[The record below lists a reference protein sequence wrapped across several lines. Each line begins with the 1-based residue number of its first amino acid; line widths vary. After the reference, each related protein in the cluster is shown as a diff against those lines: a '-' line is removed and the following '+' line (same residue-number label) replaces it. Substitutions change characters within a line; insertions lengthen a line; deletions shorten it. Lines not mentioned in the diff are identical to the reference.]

1 MSRRSWKRM
10 WVLLGGLS
18 ILMIFVGWIA
28 AGAKVSNVP
37 VKAMFL
43 SGNLPD
49 VAIPNKILS
58 DNGGY
63 YESGSGNYVYLR
75 GGDGSLCFTVVVGS
89 RSKRSVVLLF
99 DSQIAP
105 PGTDLPDTCGVP
117 YFLPG
122 PVSTIQWQFG
132 TKNECVLSESSDAE
146 GYYEM
151 TIKDNI
157 LNLLT
162 MQDGQVAYAY
172 LQPMW
177 FYVAD
182 SKATKRD
189 DSRDMYILDWEPNY
203 VMVRA
208 SGWNGSKVTSWTIT
222 PVTTK
227 FKHMKSETAGDP
239 EPQYYLYDN
248 GTIPRWL
255 FSNARRG
262 CFHGIYNLPFE
273 LIIARL
279 Q

>member
-1 MSRRSWKRM
+1 MAGKFSK
-10 WVLLGGLS
+10 VVGILALGLS
-18 ILMIFVGWIA
+18 LSLMSVAWA
-28 AGAKVSNVP
+28 EAQVP
-37 VKAMFL
+37 LKAMFV

-49 VAIPNKILS
+49 VDIPNKILNDS
-58 DNGGY
+58 GGY
-63 YESGSGNYVYLR
+63 YQTGNGNYVHLR
-75 GGDGSLCFTVVVGS
+75 EGDGSLWFSVEVVS
-89 RSKRSVVLLF
+89 RSKRSVVLCF

-105 PGTDLPDTCGVP
+105 PAMNLGDNCGVP

-122 PVSTIQWQFG
+122 PVSTIKWRFG
-132 TKNECVLSESSDAE
+132 TKNECVLSESPDAE

-162 MQDGQVAYAY
+162 MQEGQVAYAY
-172 LQPMW
+172 LQPMD

-182 SKATKRD
+182 SKVTKRN

-208 SGWNGSKVTSWTIT
+208 SGWDGTKVTTWTIT
-222 PVTTK
+222 PVTAK
-227 FKHMKSETAGDP
+227 FKHMKGETAGDP

-262 CFHGIYNLPFE
+262 CFHGIYNLPYE
-273 LIIARL
+273 LILTRL